1 MFGLSTATLVL
12 YGGIFAAGAGGVWYV
27 MDLRAENQELM
38 MRNEAQAESIR
49 ITKRSMLAA
58 ADTAART
65 LKESDARLAQ
75 AERENRQ
82 ADGQIA
88 RLTDLIND
96 PKPSTCDAAVLA
108 VQRAMP

>member
-1 MFGLSTATLVL
+1 MFGIPVNLIV
-12 YGGIFAAGAGGVWYV
+12 YGLIAAAGAGAVGYV
-27 MDLRAENQELM
+27 VHLRSENEDLTSENTKLVEGL
-38 MRNEAQAESIR
+38 R
-49 ITKRSMLAA
+49 ITKLSMQRS
-58 ADTAART
+58 ADTAAKV

-108 VQRAMP
+108 VQKAMP